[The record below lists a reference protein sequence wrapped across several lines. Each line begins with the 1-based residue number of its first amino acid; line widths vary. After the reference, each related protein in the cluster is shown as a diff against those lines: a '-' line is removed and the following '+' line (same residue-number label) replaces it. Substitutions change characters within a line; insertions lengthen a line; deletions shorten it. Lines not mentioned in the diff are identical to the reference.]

1 MLQIKMNLFRCQNI
15 RRHAAI
21 MIMAFCP
28 VFHAAA
34 QPQPAPPAP
43 IEESLLRQVPYFSQD
58 NQPLA
63 RVLQAL
69 GRTYGISIMC
79 DKAVEGDVNIEFHN
93 ITVRGILDALC
104 MQEGYYWDIEDGG
117 YIMVRRF
124 KTFIYQ
130 VEYPTLER
138 KGSSKSSINLGQ
150 TGFDASAGGGGG
162 SSGGGSRG
170 GGGEE
175 DSASVTLEM
184 TTENQFW
191 DKIQQE
197 IDSVK
202 GTDERV
208 VFDRFAGAIMITA
221 SRHTHEHVASFL
233 ANINGRIA
241 QQVEIIGK
249 IIEVQLNDQDK
260 LGIDWQLA
268 AASVGELMI
277 GRPIAGLYET
287 GKLKSSTNFTT
298 SILGGFQFDGDSFT
312 GSIGIGKLDALIQAL
327 SQQGKLNAVTSPR
340 LVTLNNQT
348 AYIKDTND
356 VPYFQRQSSARIGT
370 ASSGDPNMMTSETYT
385 VSNISIGTTVAI
397 TPHIADNGD
406 ITLDVTPAIT
416 RLDKEITAP
425 DNYSKAPALFVK
437 MTSTII
443 RLRSGETAIIG
454 GLITEQEADST
465 RSVPGLGKLPWLG
478 RLFRTEAKYKAK
490 SELVIMLTPRI
501 LHPGASLS
509 GADQRAAASLSR
521 GVRAH
526 VGNGMSGAPAYAPS
540 PAASSAGRTVEAISL
555 LD

>member
-1 MLQIKMNLFRCQNI
+1 
-15 RRHAAI
+15 
-21 MIMAFCP
+21 MALSLCP
-28 VFHAAA
+28 VLHAVA
-34 QPQPAPPAP
+34 QQQPAPVP
-43 IEESLLRQVPYFSQD
+43 IEEALLRQVPYFSQD
-58 NQPLA
+58 SQPLA
-63 RVLQAL
+63 KVLQAL
-69 GRTYGISIMC
+69 GRTNGISIMC
-79 DKAVEGDVNIEFHN
+79 EKAVEGEVNVEFHN
-93 ITVRGILDALC
+93 ITLRGILDALC
-104 MQEGYYWDIEDGG
+104 VQEGYYWDIEDGG
-117 YIMVRRF
+117 YVMVRRF

-138 KGSSKSSINLGQ
+138 KGSSKSNINLGQ
-150 TGFDASAGGGGG
+150 TNFDASAGGSGGSGGSGGGGRGGG
-162 SSGGGSRG
+162 SGG

-175 DSASVTLEM
+175 DSASVSLEM

-197 IDSVK
+197 LDAVK
-202 GTDERV
+202 GKDERV
-208 VFDRFAGAIMITA
+208 VFDRFAGTIMVTG
-221 SRHTHEHVASFL
+221 SRHTHEHIANFL
-233 ANINGRIA
+233 SNINGRIA
-241 QQVEIIGK
+241 QQVEIVGK
-249 IIEVQLNDQDK
+249 IIEVQLNDQEK

-268 AASVGELMI
+268 ASSVGDLMI
-277 GRPIAGLYET
+277 GGPVAGLYEA
-287 GKLKSSTNFTT
+287 GKLKGSTNLT
-298 SILGGFQFDGDSFT
+298 SSVLGGFQFDGDSFT

-327 SQQGKLNAVTSPR
+327 SQQGTLNAITSPR

-356 VPYFQRQSSARIGT
+356 VPYFQRQSSSQMSGGINNT
-370 ASSGDPNMMTSETYT
+370 AMTSETYN
-385 VSNISIGTTVAI
+385 VSTISIGTTVAI

-406 ITLDVTPAIT
+406 ITLDITPAIT

-454 GLITEQEADST
+454 GLITEEEADTT
-465 RSVPGLGKLPWLG
+465 RSVPGLGKIPFLG

-501 LHPGASLS
+501 LQPGASLS
-509 GADQRAAASLSR
+509 ASDQRAAAALSR

-526 VGNGMSGAPAYAPS
+526 TGSGMSVVPAPS
-540 PAASSAGRTVEAISL
+540 PAVSSTGRTVEAISL